1 MPKYFELEV
10 SLRSIRPR
18 IWRRF
23 LLPTTATFG
32 QLHTAI
38 QDAGGWLDYHL
49 HAFRPAIGAPED
61 LCGTPG
67 EDPWTGEKTRDSK
80 KMRLNQWFMDDEP
93 NYKQKCVYLYD
104 FGDGW
109 EADVVLK
116 RVVVLDERWARKLVK
131 GARNFPPEDSG
142 GPWAYPEWLELRAKN
157 PKSLKREEKERLAWL
172 GDWQPDDWQLADAQA
187 RFDQVAPAPR
197 LQAVK

>member
-38 QDAGGWLDYHL
+38 QDSGGWLDYHL
-49 HAFRPAIGAPED
+49 HVFRPTIAGDD

-67 EDPWTGEKTRDSK
+67 EDPWDGAKIRDSK
-80 KMRLNQWFMDDEP
+80 RMRLTQWFMEDEP
-93 NYKQKCVYLYD
+93 DLKQKCVYLYD

-109 EADVVLK
+109 ELDVVLK
-116 RVVVLDERWARKLVK
+116 RDLALDERWARKLAK

-142 GPWAYPEWLELRAKN
+142 GPWRYPAWLELRAKN
-157 PKSLKREEKERLAWL
+157 SKSLTRDDKERLAWL
-172 GDWQPDDWQLADAQA
+172 GDWQPDDWQLPAAQTA
-187 RFDQVAPAPR
+187 FDRATPATR
-197 LQAVK
+197 LRVVK